1 MRRRLA
7 VAAVASLV
15 PAVARLSGA
24 VLLLLAAHQASA
36 QDAASCL
43 ECHALPEQELSFPNG
58 DTRSITLDPKAWGAS
73 VHGEAGLDCN
83 ACHTKHGEYPHAE
96 IKDTGSREYAVA
108 RTGACVNCH
117 EDQVK
122 KFADGVHFAM
132 RQAGNHKAAV
142 CTDCHDP
149 HAGKRLTDPERGT
162 LLPEARIAVPRTCA
176 RCHEAIFEE
185 YQASA
190 HGAALLGEGNPDV
203 PTCIDCH
210 GVHQI
215 PDPRTARF
223 RVNSPKICAGCHT
236 DGAKMARYGL
246 STSVLKTYVAD
257 FHGSTVTLFQK
268 TRPDQATNK
277 PVCYDC
283 HGVHDIPHTDDPEK
297 GIKTKANLLRTCQ
310 HCHPDATVNF
320 PDSWMS
326 HFVPDR
332 ERSPLVFWV
341 GWFYRILIPVTLGGM
356 LLFVGADFARRRV
369 DRRREARAKEPAEAE
384 PGGETPS

>member
-1 MRRRLA
+1 MTRRMA

-15 PAVARLSGA
+15 PALARLSGA
-24 VLLLLAAHQASA
+24 VLLLLAAHQTSA
-36 QDAASCL
+36 QEAGACL
-43 ECHALPEQELSFPNG
+43 ECHALPEQELSFRNG
-58 DTRSITLDPKAWGAS
+58 DTRSITLDPKAWEAS
-73 VHGEAGLDCN
+73 AHGEAGLDCN
-83 ACHTKHGEYPHAE
+83 ACHTEHGEYPHAE
-96 IKDTGSREYAVA
+96 IKDAGSREYAVA
-108 RTGACVNCH
+108 RTGACV
-117 EDQVK
+117 
-122 KFADGVHFAM
+122 
-132 RQAGNHKAAV
+132 
-142 CTDCHDP
+142 T
-149 HAGKRLTDPERGT
+149 
-162 LLPEARIAVPRTCA
+162 
-176 RCHEAIFEE
+176 CHEAIFEQ

-236 DGAKMARYGL
+236 DSASMARYGL

-369 DRRREARAKEPAEAE
+369 DRRREARAKEPAGAE

>member
-1 MRRRLA
+1 MGLSLA
-7 VAAVASLV
+7 KRFASR
-15 PAVARLSGA
+15 AGAGARLSGA
-24 VLLLLAAHQASA
+24 VLLLLTARHTSA
-36 QDAASCL
+36 QEAAACL
-43 ECHALPEQELSFPNG
+43 ECHALPDQELSFRSG
-58 DTRSITLDPKAWGAS
+58 EKRSISLDPKAWEASAHGAS
-73 VHGEAGLDCN
+73 GLDCN
-83 ACHTKHGEYPHAE
+83 ACHAEHGEYPHAE
-96 IKDTGSREYAVA
+96 IKDGGSREYAAV
-108 RTGACVNCH
+108 RTAVCESCH
-117 EDQVK
+117 EDQAK
-122 KFADGVHFAM
+122 KFTDGVHFAM
-132 RQAGNHKAAV
+132 RQAGHPEAAV

-176 RCHEAIFEE
+176 RCHEAIYDQ

-190 HGAALLGEGNPDV
+190 HGAALFGEGNPDV

-215 PDPRTARF
+215 SDPRTARF

-236 DGAKMARYGL
+236 DAAKMARYGL

-268 TRPDQATNK
+268 SRPDQATNK

-283 HGVHDIPHTDDPEK
+283 HGVHDIPHTDDPAK

-310 HCHPDATVNF
+310 QCHPDATANF
-320 PDSWMS
+320 PDAWMS

-332 ERSPLVFWV
+332 EKAPLVFWV
-341 GWFYRILIPVTLGGM
+341 NWFYRLLIPGTLGGM
-356 LLFVGADFARRRV
+356 LLFVGADFARRRS
-369 DRRREARAKEPAEAE
+369 DRKRSRREHAPAPSERDT
-384 PGGETPS
+384 ETPS